1 MLQMYDPK
9 IEYKENKKEIDNA
22 ISSVL
27 DHGIFINGPEV
38 KELEKNLA
46 EYTNVKHAITVSNG
60 TDAIKIALLSLDI
73 GIDDEVI
80 TVAHTWISTAEA
92 ISIINAKPVFVDID
106 ENTFNID
113 HKKIEEKINDNT
125 KAILIVSLY
134 GQIPDIDEINII
146 AEKYNLP
153 VIEDGAQSFG
163 GIYNGKK
170 SCSMTTIGTT
180 SFFPSKPLGCY
191 GDGGACF
198 TNDDNIAMK
207 IRAIKSHGGVK
218 RFEHKYIGLNARLD
232 TIQAAILNVKLNYFD
247 LTIKKRNTCAE
258 YYTNNLKDLESLK
271 HIKLPYINKNKM
283 SVWAQYS
290 IIANS
295 ENTRDNIVK
304 FLKENNVNAAIFYP
318 APLHT
323 QECFQY
329 LNYKIGDLPQT
340 EKVCKTIFNLPCYA
354 EISRENQD
362 YVIDLIKK
370 FFISE

>member
-113 HKKIEEKINDNT
+113 HKKIEEKINDKT

-146 AEKYNLP
+146 AEKHNLP

>member
-113 HKKIEEKINDNT
+113 HKKIEEKINDKT

-146 AEKYNLP
+146 AEKHNLP

-362 YVIDLIKK
+362 YVIDLIKN

>member
-1 MLQMYDPK
+1 
-9 IEYKENKKEIDNA
+9 
-22 ISSVL
+22 
-27 DHGIFINGPEV
+27 
-38 KELEKNLA
+38 
-46 EYTNVKHAITVSNG
+46 
-60 TDAIKIALLSLDI
+60 
-73 GIDDEVI
+73 
-80 TVAHTWISTAEA
+80 
-92 ISIINAKPVFVDID
+92 
-106 ENTFNID
+106 
-113 HKKIEEKINDNT
+113 
-125 KAILIVSLY
+125 
-134 GQIPDIDEINII
+134 
-146 AEKYNLP
+146 
-153 VIEDGAQSFG
+153 
-163 GIYNGKK
+163 
-170 SCSMTTIGTT
+170 
-180 SFFPSKPLGCY
+180 
-191 GDGGACF
+191 
-198 TNDDNIAMK
+198 MK

-258 YYTNNLKDLESLK
+258 YYTNNLKDLENLK